1 MHFSLDTYRHITDY
15 LAKYYDVEPYTLHD
29 LSHPV
34 LFHAAS
40 EQQRSNVDSVLGQI
54 PTETLT
60 QDNFHIYDY
69 GYLHSL
75 QNSKSHL
82 YNGKTFALKQ
92 IRQNPVRLEAKF
104 GMYFDMLAT
113 CYSLEQEL
121 FAAIDTKLVRL
132 PLRSQ
137 FHREISPKQSLT
149 DGRGRSAA
157 IGCVALVVFND
168 GEQYQAI
175 ISHRTSAHATRSD
188 SYHLLPAF
196 IFQPMADTLRDGE
209 WSIKHHFYR
218 EFLEELF
225 GMTESESMNF
235 YQHTALLDLQTMQ
248 AKNQAELCLTGVAFN
263 LLTLRAEVCLLLVIH
278 DDGWWQRITAPD
290 SPIKLITSET
300 RDKLILAPI
309 SSDDEL
315 MNALPQNTVTGFVPQ
330 AIPAL
335 WEGVKLARSLINHKN
350 S

>member
-1 MHFSLDTYRHITDY
+1 MHFSLETYRRITDY
-15 LAKYYDVEPYTLHD
+15 LAKFYDVEPYTQHG

-34 LFHAAS
+34 LFHHAT
-40 EQQRSNVDSVLGQI
+40 EKQHNDVDSVLGQI

-60 QDNFHIYDY
+60 QDDFYIYDY

-75 QNSKSHL
+75 QNSKRHL

-157 IGCVALVVFND
+157 IGCVALIVFND
-168 GEQYQAI
+168 GNEYQAI

-196 IFQPMADTLRDGE
+196 IFQPMADTLREGE

-225 GMTESESMNF
+225 GMTESDAMDF
-235 YQHTALLDLQTMQ
+235 YQHPALVDLQAMQ
-248 AKNQAELCLTGVAFN
+248 TNKQAELCLTGVAFN
-263 LLTLRAEVCLLLVIH
+263 LLTLRAEVCLLLMIH
-278 DDGWWQRITAPD
+278 DEEWWQRINAPD
-290 SPIKLITSET
+290 SQIKLITSET

-309 SSDDEL
+309 SDDDAL
-315 MNALPQNTVTGFVPQ
+315 INALPQNTLTDFVPQ

-335 WEGVKLARSLINHKN
+335 WEGVKLARTLINN
-350 S
+350 L